1 MSSDS
6 RIQPAHLSLNYL
18 GG

>member
-6 RIQPAHLSLNYL
+6 RIQPAHLSLNCL